1 MSNLD
6 STLAVSVA
14 VLASCFV
21 FLYLPYTYIKG
32 KAKAYDLGPV
42 QEGASVGGWLLVIL
56 VAVFSTGPLISIL
69 AVLSLISAAHDF
81 SFRQYTLYAYALSA
95 VIIGFNVWA
104 MIVHGRLITT
114 RRRRAVEDVKKFYI
128 YFPFAMLCAVWLLSA
143 LLLKSESPSIHKI
156 VVEEVFKS
164 FFGTAVTSAL
174 YYWYFAKSSRVA
186 SLYTDVSPIEPVL
199 DSSRSR
205 GALNPKQELA
215 FVAYRRYG
223 SEGLHTEPVGD
234 EYFPNVRVS
243 TAELLALSGVRME
256 RDAWEDFVNL
266 ARGDEVV
273 ALAMYLRHAI
283 KSP

>member
-69 AVLSLISAAHDF
+69 AILSLISGAHDV
-81 SFRQYTLYAYALSA
+81 SSPQYTLYAYALSA

-104 MIVHGRLITT
+104 MMVHSRLITT
-114 RRRRAVEDVKKFYI
+114 RRKRALENVKKFYI
-128 YFPFAMLCAVWLLSA
+128 YFPVAMLCAVWLLSA
-143 LLLKSESPSIHKI
+143 LLLKYELPSIHKI

-164 FFGTAVTSAL
+164 FFGTALTSAL

-186 SLYTDVSPIEPVL
+186 SLYTDISSVKAVLEP
-199 DSSRSR
+199 SRSKD
-205 GALNPKQELA
+205 ALSPKQELTFA
-215 FVAYRRYG
+215 GSRRYAT
-223 SEGLHTEPVGD
+223 EGLYTAPVDD

-243 TAELLALSGVRME
+243 RAELLALSGARVE
-256 RDAWEDFVNL
+256 RDAWDDFVNL
-266 ARGDEVV
+266 ARGDEVA
-273 ALAMYLRHAI
+273 ALAMYLRQAR
-283 KSP
+283 